1 MNCLMWK
8 AAGDVA
14 SMVEA
19 QVRRGVRQAIA
30 EADDLHRVLDPT
42 LGEYY
47 VLDARNAGSRSS
59 LRSPDPLLEPE
70 DDSLHLRPTK
80 QDSHRQPRAER
91 CQVSG
96 STEVS
101 ASAGCPWWQGPVRR
115 HQARSSRARRP
126 GSRALRHALCRQ
138 PSAGWHDDQLQ
149 RSAER
154 RVGAAATS
162 RIAT

>member
-47 VLDARNAGSRSS
+47 VPDARNAGSRSS

-70 DDSLHLRPTK
+70 DGSLHLRPTQ
-80 QDSHRQPRAER
+80 QDSHRQPREER
-91 CQVSG
+91 CQIPG
-96 STEVS
+96 SAKVS
-101 ASAGCPWWQGPVRR
+101 ASTGCPWRQGAVRR
-115 HQARSSRARRP
+115 Y
-126 GSRALRHALCRQ
+126 
-138 PSAGWHDDQLQ
+138 
-149 RSAER
+149 
-154 RVGAAATS
+154 
-162 RIAT
+162 